1 MCRYINPL
9 TLKRFRHISFPSYGL
24 CTFAFPGFPS
34 LLVASAS
41 FLIHPFDFF
50 LYREDHYFP
59 VLICTQNTQVVLA
72 HHFST
77 WRLLPYLLSDG
88 DPREGNRFMFPGL
101 MRDEGQQDGIVAH
114 HGTAIRPAGVDESRN
129 DIPSQTS

>member
-9 TLKRFRHISFPSYGL
+9 TLKRFGHFL
-24 CTFAFPGFPS
+24 FLLTAFVYLLFRAS
-34 LLVASAS
+34 LLYQQPRLHS
-41 FLIHPFDFF
+41 FFILLIV
-50 LYREDHYFP
+50 LYREDNYSS

-72 HHFST
+72 HYFST
-77 WRLLPYLLSDG
+77 WRILPHLLGNG

-114 HGTAIRPAGVDESRN
+114 HGMAIRPAGVDESRN